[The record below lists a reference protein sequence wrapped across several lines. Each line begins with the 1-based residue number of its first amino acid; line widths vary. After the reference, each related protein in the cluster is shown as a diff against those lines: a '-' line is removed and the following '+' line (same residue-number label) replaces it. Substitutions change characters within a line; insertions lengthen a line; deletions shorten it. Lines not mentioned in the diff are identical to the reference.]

1 MNSDE
6 KLIVIVDDSEVIR
19 NGLKNCLIAMD
30 FQFIEAVDGE
40 NGIEVVKNND
50 GKISLLIIDLNM
62 PKLSGI
68 EMMEELAANSIG
80 NDIPK
85 ILLNSEP
92 PQEFLSL
99 RSRIPNL
106 QAVMMKPIMEAK
118 FISVVKKL
126 INKTS

>member
-1 MNSDE
+1 MDIS
-6 KLIVIVDDSEVIR
+6 KKFIAIIDDSKPMREAII
-19 NGLKNCLIAMD
+19 NYLTKTD

-40 NGIEVVKNND
+40 DGIEVVKKND

-62 PKLSGI
+62 PKLNGI
-68 EMMEELAANSIG
+68 EMMEKLAANSIG

-85 ILLNSEP
+85 ILLTSEP

-118 FISVVKKL
+118 FISVVQKL
-126 INKTS
+126 INQTP

>member
-1 MNSDE
+1 MKSYE

-30 FQFIEAVDGE
+30 FQFIEAIDGE

-68 EMMEELAANSIG
+68 EMMEKLAANSIG

-85 ILLNSEP
+85 ILLTSEP

>member
-1 MNSDE
+1 MDIS
-6 KLIVIVDDSEVIR
+6 KKFIAIIDDSKPMREAII
-19 NGLKNCLIAMD
+19 NYLTKTD

-40 NGIEVVKNND
+40 DGIEVVKKHD

-62 PKLSGI
+62 PKLNGI
-68 EMMEELAANSIG
+68 EMMEKLAANSIG

-85 ILLNSEP
+85 ILLTSEP

-118 FISVVKKL
+118 FISVVQKL
-126 INKTS
+126 INQTP

>member
-1 MNSDE
+1 MKSDE
-6 KLIVIVDDSEVIR
+6 KIIVIVDDSEVIR

-30 FQFIEAVDGE
+30 FQFIEAIDGE

-68 EMMEELAANSIG
+68 EMMEKLAANSIG

-85 ILLNSEP
+85 ILLTSEP

>member
-1 MNSDE
+1 MDIS
-6 KLIVIVDDSEVIR
+6 KKFIAIIDDSKPMREAII
-19 NGLKNCLIAMD
+19 NYLTKTD

-40 NGIEVVKNND
+40 DGIEVVKKND

-62 PKLSGI
+62 PKLNGI
-68 EMMEELAANSIG
+68 EMMEKLAVNSLG

-85 ILLNSEP
+85 ILLTSEP

-106 QAVMMKPIMEAK
+106 RGWMVKPIMEQK
-118 FISVVKKL
+118 FIAIV
-126 INKTS
+126 NKILEEQK

>member
-1 MNSDE
+1 MNNDE

-19 NGLKNCLIAMD
+19 NGLKNCLIATD
-30 FQFIEAVDGE
+30 FRFIEAVDGE
-40 NGIEVVKNND
+40 DGIEAVKKHD

-62 PKLSGI
+62 PKLNGI
-68 EMMEELAANSIG
+68 EMMEKLAANSIG

-85 ILLNSEP
+85 ILLTSEP

-118 FISVVKKL
+118 FISVVQKL
-126 INKTS
+126 INQTP

>member
-1 MNSDE
+1 MKSYE

-19 NGLKNCLIAMD
+19 NGLKSCLIAMD
-30 FQFIEAVDGE
+30 FQFIEAIDGE

-68 EMMEELAANSIG
+68 EMMEKLAASSIG

-85 ILLNSEP
+85 ILLTSEP

-106 QAVMMKPIMEAK
+106 QAVMIKPIMEAK